1 MTSGKHV
8 AVVGGGAVGLMT
20 AYHLAREGAQVSVID
35 ARQTGRGAAEVNA
48 GWSCLGDCAPV
59 PGPGMVTKSLRWMLH
74 RDSPLYIRPSADPDF
89 ARFMLGMWR
98 ACTIGRQEAG
108 YRASLRLARAAD
120 LGYEEYRADGID
132 FELRTDGL
140 LLAFREQENLDAHL
154 HTLQIAGEFD
164 LDPEVLIGDAVRERE
179 PMLADQVRGGIYF
192 PRERHL
198 DPNALMR
205 GLHARL
211 VELGA
216 TIVENAPLQRVQT
229 CGSRVTRLIAG
240 GRQIEVDA
248 VVLAAGAWSGA
259 LARLFGTSLPVRP
272 GKGYSIDVAPLALRT
287 CTNLSDAK
295 VAVTPLAGRL
305 RLAGTMEF
313 GGLDETLDRV
323 RIEAILRA
331 PARFF
336 RDWQQPARENLDPRA
351 GLRPM
356 TPDGLPII
364 GSMPGLDNA
373 FVSTGHA
380 MMGITLG
387 PGSAT
392 AMTDLVLR
400 GRHHPA
406 LAAFSPTRFRS
417 RPQRAVA

>member
-1 MTSGKHV
+1 MT
-8 AVVGGGAVGLMT
+8 
-20 AYHLAREGAQVSVID
+20 VID
-35 ARQTGRGAAEVNA
+35 ARGTGRGAAEVNA
-48 GWSCLGDCAPV
+48 GWYCLGECAPV
-59 PGPGMVTKSLRWMLH
+59 PGPGMVGKSLKWMMH

-98 ACTIGRQEAG
+98 ACTIGRQQAG

-120 LGYEEYRADGID
+120 LGYEDYRSDGID

-140 LLAFREQENLDAHL
+140 LLAFREQANLDAHL

-179 PMLADQVRGGIYF
+179 PMLTDAVRGGIYF

-211 VELGA
+211 LELGV
-216 TIVENAPLQRVQT
+216 TMLQDSPLRRVERRGRRVA
-229 CGSRVTRLIAG
+229 GLIAG
-240 GRQIEVDA
+240 DRRVEADA
-248 VVLAAGAWSGA
+248 VVLAAGAWSGP
-259 LARLFGTSLPVRP
+259 LSRLFGTSLPVRP

-313 GGLDETLDRV
+313 GGLDEAVDQV

-331 PARFF
+331 PGLFF
-336 RDWQQPARENLDPRA
+336 RDWQEPARQDLDPRA

-364 GSMPGLDNA
+364 GSLPGLDNA
-373 FVSTGHA
+373 FVSTGHG
-380 MMGITLG
+380 MMGITFG
-387 PGSAT
+387 PGSASVL
-392 AMTDLVLR
+392 TDLVLR
-400 GRHHPA
+400 GRYNPV
-406 LAAFSPTRFRS
+406 LAAFSPTRFRA
-417 RPQRAVA
+417 RRRHAAA